1 MPHISSNVKNL
12 IGLIDNEST
21 TANSSIKDL
30 KKKSFITDN
39 MSLINFLT
47 KGLVYLRKYNINIT
61 VIIKSLT
68 EKNHPIAPV
77 FLQNEN
83 PTSESKVSLTNSEKN
98 SKPKI
103 STENKHHRA
112 NYSFIPWKNNKEK
125 KKRKKKNEEQCYKKT
140 LILEDYIINHVGS
153 WRLNQRMKYI
163 VSVCPI
169 FGATT
174 KAMKHHVMGC
184 LEDESPDTIAMH
196 HGKRWKA
203 EKIVS
208 NIINLALC

>member
-1 MPHISSNVKNL
+1 M
-12 IGLIDNEST
+12 
-21 TANSSIKDL
+21 
-30 KKKSFITDN
+30 
-39 MSLINFLT
+39 
-47 KGLVYLRKYNINIT
+47 
-61 VIIKSLT
+61 
-68 EKNHPIAPV
+68 
-77 FLQNEN
+77 QNEN
-83 PTSESKVSLTNSEKN
+83 PTSESNVSLTNNEKN

-103 STENKHHRA
+103 LTENKHHRA
-112 NYSFIPWKNNKEK
+112 NYSFIPWENNKEK
-125 KKRKKKNEEQCYKKT
+125 KKKNEEQCYKKT
-140 LILEDYIINHVGS
+140 LILEDYIIKHVDS

-163 VSVCPI
+163 VSVCQI

-203 EKIVS
+203 EKIAS

>member
-30 KKKSFITDN
+30 KKKNFITDN

-47 KGLVYLRKYNINIT
+47 EGLVYLRQYNINIT

-68 EKNHPIAPV
+68 EKTILLLQYFCKMKIQLANLRYHWQIAKRIVNLKFQQKTSIIEPITHLYP
-77 FLQNEN
+77 
-83 PTSESKVSLTNSEKN
+83 EKIT
-98 SKPKI
+98 K
-103 STENKHHRA
+103 
-112 NYSFIPWKNNKEK
+112 K
-125 KKRKKKNEEQCYKKT
+125 KKREKKNEEQCYKKT